1 MGSILH
7 SLLCLTRE
15 QRVVGTLGL
24 LVITVRVLVATCQA
38 ATALNQLSSQQELQ
52 ELLRLR
58 PSQRTSYFWKNWNA
72 IRRQRREAGPVPVPQ
87 RTYQY
92 PPHGV
97 RHGGYLRVPI
107 RVPPPVL

>member
-1 MGSILH
+1 MESILH
-7 SLLCLTRE
+7 FLLCLTRE
-15 QRVVGTLGL
+15 QRVAGTLVL
-24 LVITVRVLVATCQA
+24 LVITVRGLVATCQA
-38 ATALNQLSSQQELQ
+38 ATALQGELQ